1 MLTFSSCCLQ
11 GYTLTLLQIHPWQRV
26 FSAERGPHYAQTGG
40 CWRRPWMCIRELLKY
55 SSLRRAEK
63 LTKSLER
70 PLFFIQRPRKIET
83 GQKIWVRHGHL
94 GGIFSIEPM
103 IFLDTSPTH
112 LCRIG
117 SPLCT
122 NVSGR
127 AEIVGSLRNHFA
139 QNGVL
144 ILHKPDSTSKDFA
157 HNMFCFLLTRDL
169 LKASHVCWGLGL

>member
-1 MLTFSSCCLQ
+1 MWSLLCTNVLLTFSSCCLQ

-70 PLFFIQRPRKIET
+70 PLFFTQRPRKIET

-94 GGIFSIEPM
+94 GGIFFQRITDFFGHLTNS
-103 IFLDTSPTH
+103 FVQNRVPT
-112 LCRIG
+112 
-117 SPLCT
+117 
-122 NVSGR
+122 
-127 AEIVGSLRNHFA
+127 
-139 QNGVL
+139 
-144 ILHKPDSTSKDFA
+144 LHKCVRPRWNCRQLTEP
-157 HNMFCFLLTRDL
+157 FC
-169 LKASHVCWGLGL
+169 AEWGPHYAQTGLYQQRFCA